1 VTGCSDCLTGL
12 TPGPSSD
19 GSLPLDVSERRK
31 GLIFGLT
38 AYTIWGLFPLYWP
51 LLEPATPLEI
61 LANRIVWSLVAMVVI
76 LAVVRRWS
84 WIRQLRHDL
93 RRVTMLAAAAILV
106 AGNWG
111 VYIYAVNTGRVVEAS
126 LGYFINPLV
135 SIAFGVVLLH
145 ETLRRTQR
153 IAVVL
158 GVVAVIV
165 LSVGYGHIPFIAL
178 FLALSFGG
186 YGLLKKR
193 LNMGAAESVAAETA
207 LLVIPAVVLLGV
219 LSANGSNTF
228 TSDGPGHA
236 ALLAFTGPLTV
247 TPLLLFGGAAI
258 RVPLVWMG
266 LMQYVTPTLQFGIG
280 VGIDHEPMST
290 AQWIGF
296 VLVWVAL
303 ALVAMESL
311 QAARRGRAAS
321 GFTADPVL
329 E

>member
-1 VTGCSDCLTGL
+1 
-12 TPGPSSD
+12 
-19 GSLPLDVSERRK
+19 VSERRK
-31 GLIFGLT
+31 GLVFGLA

-51 LLEPATPLEI
+51 LLEPSSALEI
-61 LANRIVWSLVAMVVI
+61 LANRIVWSLVTMVVI

-84 WIRQLRHDL
+84 WIRKLRHDP
-93 RRVTMLAAAAILV
+93 RRVAMLAAAAILV

-111 VYIYAVNTGRVVEAS
+111 VYIYAVNSGRVVEAS

-153 IAVVL
+153 LAVAL

-165 LSVGYGHIPFIAL
+165 LSVGYGHVPFIAL

-207 LLVIPAVVLLGV
+207 ILVIPAVLLLTV
-219 LSANGSNTF
+219 LSVNGSSTF
-228 TSDGPGHA
+228 TSAGPAHA
-236 ALLAFTGPLTV
+236 ALLALTGPLTV

-258 RVPLVWMG
+258 RVPLVWVG

-280 VGIDHEPMST
+280 VGVDHEPMSS

-296 VLVWVAL
+296 VLVWIAL
-303 ALVAMESL
+303 AMVAAESL
-311 QAARRGRAAS
+311 HAARRGRAAS
-321 GFTADPVL
+321 GLVADPVL